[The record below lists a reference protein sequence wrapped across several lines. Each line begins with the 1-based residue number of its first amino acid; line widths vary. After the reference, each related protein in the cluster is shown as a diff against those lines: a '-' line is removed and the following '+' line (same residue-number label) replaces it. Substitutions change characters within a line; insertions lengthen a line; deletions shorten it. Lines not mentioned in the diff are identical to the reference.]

1 MISKEIN
8 EFEPLVN
15 LLFELTKISSGV
27 YDNEKAE
34 PCLKMRWIPLWWASR
49 SLSRTFLVILYN
61 NFIYL
66 LYNHYL

>member
-34 PCLKMRWIPLWWASR
+34 PCLKMRWIPLWWALR
-49 SLSRTFLVILYN
+49 S
-61 NFIYL
+61 
-66 LYNHYL
+66 